1 MSRPIHPDYVP
12 SSYDP
17 LPGAD
22 SPEIAALPL
31 QSSSS
36 SSKPPPPKAGNA
48 AWIST
53 ASLFDFSD
61 DVLESLSIAA
71 AGGSDAAH
79 SSASAASAAS
89 AAHQHVLPRLSPAA
103 ASSSS
108 ASSSSFSS
116 FAIPAAPSANRSARP
131 AAVAMGA
138 FDAEAGASQ
147 SVLFAVPTHSQRSKQ
162 MQQLQMQQQRQQFP
176 LQNAPAARP
185 GANAHISTFD
195 SYVQN
200 ESQMCASAAVL
211 PSLHASQWASSSS
224 SASAYDSAA
233 AFAASELAPQVSHED
248 RYRAAMLAVI
258 RRNEALSD
266 DELAL
271 NSFESAQQ
279 RAARLAPIVLAP
291 SQPPA
296 AQPENQPHEPHSL
309 ASFEVPLASRKRGAD
324 QINRAE
330 DGIASSSS
338 SSSSSS
344 VSSIP
349 PLERGSDSS
358 NNNVPAAAESIPA
371 PAPLAAPAMIR
382 ESDEDAKAAERLRL
396 LEVELEQ
403 KRAAAK
409 KKKAKSFV

>member
-1 MSRPIHPDYVP
+1 MCRPVHPDYVP

-17 LPGAD
+17 LPSAD
-22 SPEIAALPL
+22 SPEITAVPL

-36 SSKPPPPKAGNA
+36 SSKPPPPKVSNA

-61 DVLESLSIAA
+61 DVLDSLSIAA

-79 SSASAASAAS
+79 SSSSSASAAL
-89 AAHQHVLPRLSPAA
+89 QHVLPRLSPAA

-108 ASSSSFSS
+108 ASSSSFAS

-131 AAVAMGA
+131 APVAMGA

-147 SVLFAVPTHSQRSKQ
+147 SVLFAAPTHSQRGKQ
-162 MQQLQMQQQRQQFP
+162 IQQQRQQIP

-233 AFAASELAPQVSHED
+233 SFAASELRPQVSHED
-248 RYRAAMLAVI
+248 RYRTAMLAVI
-258 RRNEALSD
+258 RRNEALSA

-271 NSFESAQQ
+271 NSFESAHQ
-279 RAARLAPIVLAP
+279 RAARLAPNVLAP
-291 SQPPA
+291 PSPPA
-296 AQPENQPHEPHSL
+296 AHPQNQQQEPHSL
-309 ASFEVPLASRKRGAD
+309 ASFEVPVASRKRGAE
-324 QINRAE
+324 QINRAV
-330 DGIASSSS
+330 DDIASSSSS

-344 VSSIP
+344 VSSVP
-349 PLERGSDSS
+349 PLERGSNSSSS
-358 NNNVPAAAESIPA
+358 NVSAVAESISA
-371 PAPLAAPAMIR
+371 PAPLAAPAVIR
-382 ESDEDAKAAERLRL
+382 ESDEEAQTAERLRL

>member
-1 MSRPIHPDYVP
+1 MCRPVHPDYVP

-22 SPEIAALPL
+22 SPEIPALPL

-36 SSKPPPPKAGNA
+36 SSKPPPPKVGNA

-61 DVLESLSIAA
+61 DVLDSLSIAA

-79 SSASAASAAS
+79 SSASAAS

-108 ASSSSFSS
+108 ASSSSFAS

-131 AAVAMGA
+131 APVAMGA

-147 SVLFAVPTHSQRSKQ
+147 SVLFAAPTQSQRGKQ
-162 MQQLQMQQQRQQFP
+162 MQQLQQQRQQIP

-211 PSLHASQWASSSS
+211 PSLHVSQWASSSS

-233 AFAASELAPQVSHED
+233 SFAASELRPQVSHED
-248 RYRAAMLAVI
+248 RYRTAMLAVI
-258 RRNEALSD
+258 RRNEALSA

-279 RAARLAPIVLAP
+279 RAARLAPNVLAP
-291 SQPPA
+291 PSPPA
-296 AQPENQPHEPHSL
+296 AHPENQQPEPHSL
-309 ASFEVPLASRKRGAD
+309 ASFEVPVASRKRGAE
-324 QINRAE
+324 QINRAV
-330 DGIASSSS
+330 DDIASSS

-349 PLERGSDSS
+349 PLERGSNSS
-358 NNNVPAAAESIPA
+358 SINVSAVADSIPA
-371 PAPLAAPAMIR
+371 PAPLAAPAVIR
-382 ESDEDAKAAERLRL
+382 ESDEEAQTAERLRL